1 LFAEKIIKQQKGE
14 TVMRYLSRS
23 FIAVLAV
30 VFALLLSSAAQ
41 AQDSPFNIENVPN
54 VVGIGIAMLPDY
66 PGSNDYIVGGAP
78 FFKINLDS
86 QYEYYLRLLATDLQL
101 NLINH
106 PIFRFGPAF
115 NYRFGRSDVE
125 DKVVKH
131 MEDIDDTFEAGAFVG
146 IELVDKDN
154 PRQRFLSQV
163 EFLSDVGNVYKGY
176 NVSLSASYW
185 FPVHKAVDVT
195 FGGGITYADGNY
207 METYFGVD
215 QENADRT
222 GLSVYEADSG
232 LLMARVNAGA
242 VLHLSMSWHLA
253 AGVQY
258 RPLLDDAA
266 DSPIVDDRGS
276 KSQWI
281 YGLGAAY
288 SW

>member
-1 LFAEKIIKQQKGE
+1 
-14 TVMRYLSRS
+14 MRNFSKS
-23 FIAVLAV
+23 FIMVFVAV
-30 VFALLLSSAAQ
+30 VILSLASVAQ
-41 AQDSPFNIENVPN
+41 AQDTPFNIENVPN
-54 VVGIGIAMLPDY
+54 VVGVGIAMLPDY
-66 PGSNDYIVGGAP
+66 PGSDDYIVGGAP
-78 FFKINLDS
+78 FFKINIDS
-86 QYEYYLRLLATDLQL
+86 QFEYYLRLLATDLQL

-106 PIFRFGPAF
+106 PVFRFGPAF
-115 NYRFGRSDVE
+115 NYRFGRNDDVE
-125 DKVVKH
+125 DDVVKK
-131 MEDIDDTFEAGAFVG
+131 MKEIDGTIEAGAFMG

-163 EFLSDVGNVYKGY
+163 EFLSDVGGEYKGY

-195 FGGGITYADGNY
+195 FGGSITYADGNY

-215 QENADRT
+215 QKNADRT
-222 GLSVYEADSG
+222 GLPVYEADSG

-253 AGVQY
+253 AGLQY

-276 KSQWI
+276 TSQWI
-281 YGLGAAY
+281 YGLGVAY

>member
-1 LFAEKIIKQQKGE
+1 
-14 TVMRYLSRS
+14 MRNFSKS
-23 FIAVLAV
+23 FIMVFVAV
-30 VFALLLSSAAQ
+30 VILSLASVAQ

-54 VVGIGIAMLPDY
+54 VVGVGIAMLPDY
-66 PGSNDYIVGGAP
+66 PGSDDYMVGGAP
-78 FFKINLDS
+78 FFKINIDS
-86 QYEYYLRLLATDLQL
+86 QFEYYLRLLATDLQL

-115 NYRFGRSDVE
+115 NYRFGRNDDVE
-125 DKVVKH
+125 DDVVKK
-131 MEDIDDTFEAGAFVG
+131 MKEIDGTIEAGAFMG

-163 EFLSDVGNVYKGY
+163 EFLSDVGGEYKGY

-215 QENADRT
+215 QKNADRT
-222 GLSVYEADSG
+222 GLPVYEADSG
-232 LLMARVNAGA
+232 LLMARINTGA

-253 AGVQY
+253 AGLQY

-276 KSQWI
+276 TSQWI
-281 YGLGAAY
+281 YGLGVAY

>member
-1 LFAEKIIKQQKGE
+1 
-14 TVMRYLSRS
+14 MRNFSKS
-23 FIAVLAV
+23 FIMVFVAV
-30 VFALLLSSAAQ
+30 VILSLASVAQ
-41 AQDSPFNIENVPN
+41 AQDTPFNIENVPN
-54 VVGIGIAMLPDY
+54 VVGVGIAMLPDY
-66 PGSNDYIVGGAP
+66 PGSDDYIVGGAP
-78 FFKINLDS
+78 FFKINIDS
-86 QYEYYLRLLATDLQL
+86 QFEYYLRLLATDLQL

-106 PIFRFGPAF
+106 PVFRFGPAF
-115 NYRFGRSDVE
+115 NYRFGRNDDVE
-125 DKVVKH
+125 DDVVKK
-131 MEDIDDTFEAGAFVG
+131 MKEIDGTIEAGAFMG

-163 EFLSDVGNVYKGY
+163 EFLSDVGDVYKGY

-195 FGGGITYADGNY
+195 FGGSITYADGNY

-215 QENADRT
+215 QKNADRT
-222 GLSVYEADSG
+222 GLPVYEADSG

-253 AGVQY
+253 AGLQY

-276 KSQWI
+276 TSQWI
-281 YGLGAAY
+281 YGLGVAY

>member
-1 LFAEKIIKQQKGE
+1 
-14 TVMRYLSRS
+14 MRNFSKS
-23 FIAVLAV
+23 FITVFVAV
-30 VFALLLSSAAQ
+30 VILSLASVAQ

-54 VVGIGIAMLPDY
+54 VVGVGIAMLPDY
-66 PGSNDYIVGGAP
+66 PGSDDYMVGGAP

-86 QYEYYLRLLATDLQL
+86 QFEYYLRLLATDLQL

-115 NYRFGRSDVE
+115 NYRFGRNDDVE
-125 DKVVKH
+125 DDVVKK
-131 MEDIDDTFEAGAFVG
+131 MKEIDGTIEAGAFMG

-163 EFLSDVGNVYKGY
+163 EFLSDVGGEYKGY

-215 QENADRT
+215 QKNADRT
-222 GLSVYEADSG
+222 GLPVYEADSG
-232 LLMARVNAGA
+232 LLMARINTGA

-253 AGVQY
+253 AGLQY

-276 KSQWI
+276 TSQWI
-281 YGLGAAY
+281 YGLGVAY

>member
-1 LFAEKIIKQQKGE
+1 
-14 TVMRYLSRS
+14 MRNFSKS
-23 FIAVLAV
+23 FITVFVAV
-30 VFALLLSSAAQ
+30 VILSLASVAQ

-54 VVGIGIAMLPDY
+54 VVGVGIAMLPDY
-66 PGSNDYIVGGAP
+66 PGSDDYMVGGAP
-78 FFKINLDS
+78 FFKINIDS
-86 QYEYYLRLLATDLQL
+86 QFEYYLRLLATDLQL

-115 NYRFGRSDVE
+115 NYRFGRNDDVE
-125 DKVVKH
+125 DDVVKK
-131 MEDIDDTFEAGAFVG
+131 MKEIDGTMEAGAFMG

-163 EFLSDVGNVYKGY
+163 EFLSDVGDVYKGY

-215 QENADRT
+215 QKNADRT
-222 GLSVYEADSG
+222 GLPVYEADSG

-253 AGVQY
+253 AGLQY

-276 KSQWI
+276 TSQWI
-281 YGLGAAY
+281 YGLGVAY

>member
-1 LFAEKIIKQQKGE
+1 
-14 TVMRYLSRS
+14 MRNFSKS
-23 FIAVLAV
+23 FITVFVAV
-30 VFALLLSSAAQ
+30 VILSLASVAQ

-54 VVGIGIAMLPDY
+54 VVGVGIAMLPDY
-66 PGSNDYIVGGAP
+66 PGSDDYMVGGAP
-78 FFKINLDS
+78 FFKINIDS
-86 QYEYYLRLLATDLQL
+86 QFEYYLRLLATDLQL

-115 NYRFGRSDVE
+115 NYRFGRNDDVE
-125 DKVVKH
+125 DDVVKK
-131 MEDIDDTFEAGAFVG
+131 MKEIDGTMEAGAFMG

-163 EFLSDVGNVYKGY
+163 EFLSDVGDVYKGY

-185 FPVHKAVDVT
+185 MPVHKAVDVT

-215 QENADRT
+215 QKNADRT
-222 GLSVYEADSG
+222 GLPVYEADSG
-232 LLMARVNAGA
+232 LLMARVNTGA

-253 AGVQY
+253 AGLQY

-276 KSQWI
+276 TSQWI
-281 YGLGAAY
+281 YGLGVAY

>member
-1 LFAEKIIKQQKGE
+1 
-14 TVMRYLSRS
+14 MRNFSKS
-23 FIAVLAV
+23 FITVFVAV
-30 VFALLLSSAAQ
+30 VILSLASVAQ

-54 VVGIGIAMLPDY
+54 VVGVGIAMLPDY

-86 QYEYYLRLLATDLQL
+86 QFEYYLRLLATDLQL

-106 PIFRFGPAF
+106 PIFRLGPAF

-131 MEDIDDTFEAGAFVG
+131 MEDIDDTFEAGAFIG
-146 IELVDKDN
+146 IEIVDKDN
-154 PRQRFLSQV
+154 PRKRFLSQV
-163 EFLSDVGNVYKGY
+163 EFLSDVGGEYKGY

-215 QENADRT
+215 QKNADRT
-222 GLSVYEADSG
+222 GLPVYEADSG
-232 LLMARVNAGA
+232 LLMARINTGA

-253 AGVQY
+253 AGLQY

-276 KSQWI
+276 TSQWI
-281 YGLGAAY
+281 YGLGVAY

>member
-1 LFAEKIIKQQKGE
+1 MHNFSK
-14 TVMRYLSRS
+14 S
-23 FIAVLAV
+23 FITVFVAV
-30 VFALLLSSAAQ
+30 VILSLASVAQ

-54 VVGIGIAMLPDY
+54 VVGVGIAMLPDY
-66 PGSNDYIVGGAP
+66 PGSDDYMVGGAP

-86 QYEYYLRLLATDLQL
+86 QFEYYLRLLATDLQL

-115 NYRFGRSDVE
+115 NYRFGRNDDVE
-125 DKVVKH
+125 DDVVKK
-131 MEDIDDTFEAGAFVG
+131 MKEIDGTIEAGAFMG

-163 EFLSDVGNVYKGY
+163 EFLSDVGGEYKGY

-215 QENADRT
+215 QKNADRT
-222 GLSVYEADSG
+222 GLPVYEADSG
-232 LLMARVNAGA
+232 LLMARINTGA

-253 AGVQY
+253 AGLQY

-276 KSQWI
+276 TSQWI
-281 YGLGAAY
+281 YGLGVAY

>member
-1 LFAEKIIKQQKGE
+1 ML
-14 TVMRYLSRS
+14 YLSKS
-23 FIAVLAV
+23 FIAVFAV

-54 VVGIGIAMLPDY
+54 VVGVGIAMLPDY
-66 PGSNDYIVGGAP
+66 PGSNDYMVGGAP
-78 FFKINLDS
+78 FFKINIDS
-86 QYEYYLRLLATDLQL
+86 QFEYYLRLLATDLQL

-106 PIFRFGPAF
+106 PVFRFGPAF
-115 NYRFGRSDVE
+115 NYRFGRNDDVE
-125 DKVVKH
+125 DDVVKK
-131 MEDIDDTFEAGAFVG
+131 MKEIDGTIEAGAFMG

-163 EFLSDVGNVYKGY
+163 EFLSDVGGEYKGY

-215 QENADRT
+215 QNNADRT
-222 GLSVYEADSG
+222 GLPVYEADSG

-253 AGVQY
+253 AGLQY

-276 KSQWI
+276 TSQWI